1 MTSQAKTAIALFGG
15 ATMLTLGFVF
25 GGGGELSSSTTTSIA
40 TPMPIVTPAPAPTA
54 VPKGPAT
61 GKSTK
66 GFVSSVVAP
75 VVFPERTTS

>member
-15 ATMLTLGFVF
+15 AAMFTLGFVF
-25 GGGGELSSSTTTSIA
+25 GGGELSSSTTTSIA

-54 VPKGPAT
+54 APKGPAT

>member
-1 MTSQAKTAIALFGG
+1 MRSQAKTAIALFGG
-15 ATMLTLGFVF
+15 ATMLTLGVVF

-54 VPKGPAT
+54 APKGPAT

-66 GFVSSVVAP
+66 GFVVAP